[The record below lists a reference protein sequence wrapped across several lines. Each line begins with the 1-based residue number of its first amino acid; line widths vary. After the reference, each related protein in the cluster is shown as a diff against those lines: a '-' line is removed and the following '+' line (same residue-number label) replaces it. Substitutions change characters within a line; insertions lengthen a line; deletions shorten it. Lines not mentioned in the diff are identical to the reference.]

1 MGTRQAGRDEAESE
15 AAEGTEADGGSG
27 TGTGEDKDAKK
38 EDAKKK
44 GTAKERGLESLLGTA
59 VGAVGGQSRGGQLEM
74 ALAVR
79 QAFEDGDPLLVQAGT
94 GTGKSLAYLVPA
106 LAYCSDSAETRR
118 KKQSRRVVIATATL
132 ALQRQLVAHDLP
144 VIAAALAPALGREPE
159 FALLKGRS
167 NYVCRYRIDGGGQD
181 DEQDTLFDASAVS
194 DMGRQVLRV
203 REWAEQSDTGDRDD
217 LVPGVSD
224 RVWSAVSVSAREC
237 LTASKCPFGAECF
250 AEMAKEHARE
260 ADVIVTNHALLA
272 IATFDS
278 DLQVLPEHDAV
289 VIDEAHELV
298 SRATGANSG
307 ELTAGVVDRAVRRS
321 RKHVDEKTHLVFQQA
336 QELFKDVLETADAR
350 RYPTLPDELADTLAQ
365 LRDAARQAISG
376 MARNRDR
383 SKSAP
388 ASEDAGAGGGSDEGA
403 RRQAQAAVDL
413 VYDLAGRMA
422 SCGADEVLWLDRNE
436 RYSALRIAPLSVA
449 EALRH
454 RLFARSRVVLTS
466 ATLKLGGDFDGV
478 ARSVGLYPAE
488 RADRMADQL
497 VAEASEAA
505 EQARAEAHVRAG
517 EQTGEAD
524 EESSPAD
531 AEPRG
536 ADEFEDD
543 EEADH
548 PIPWRALDVGS
559 PFDYPKQG
567 ILYIAK
573 HLAPPGRDGI
583 RQDQLDELAEL
594 IDAAGG
600 RTLGLFSSLR
610 AAQAASAAIA
620 ERMGYTVL
628 CQGEDSLPQLIAQFA
643 ENPRTCLF
651 GTLSL
656 WQGVNVPGPACQLV
670 VIDRIPFPRPDDP
683 LAAARQ
689 DAVAKSGGNGFMA
702 VAATHAALLLAQGS
716 GRLIRAAAD
725 RGAVAVLDSR
735 LATARYASFLRTS
748 LPPFWPTDD
757 PKLVRAAL
765 RRLDLAA
772 DAE

>member
-1 MGTRQAGRDEAESE
+1 MGTRQAGRQDEAESE
-15 AAEGTEADGGSG
+15 AAEGTGAGGADAGGDRVSG
-27 TGTGEDKDAKK
+27 TKK
-38 EDAKKK
+38 AGKAGARDL
-44 GTAKERGLESLLGTA
+44 GSLLATA
-59 VGAVGGQSRGGQLEM
+59 VGAVGGQARDGQLEM
-74 ALAVR
+74 AQAVR
-79 QAFEDGDPLLVQAGT
+79 QAFDDGDPLLVQAGT

-106 LAYCSDSAETRR
+106 LAYCSDSRKTTQG
-118 KKQSRRVVIATATL
+118 KKQNRRVVISTATL

-144 VIAAALAPALGREPE
+144 VIAEALTPVLGRRPE

-167 NYVCRYRIDGGGQD
+167 NYVCRYRIDGGGQE
-181 DEQDTLFDASAVS
+181 DEQDALFDASAVS
-194 DMGRQVLRV
+194 EMGRQVVRV
-203 REWAEQSDTGDRDD
+203 REWAGQSDTGDRDD

-237 LTASKCPFGAECF
+237 LTASKCPFGTECF
-250 AEMAKEHARE
+250 AELAKDHARE

-307 ELTAGVVDRAVRRS
+307 ELTAGVVERAVRRS

-336 QELFKDVLETADAR
+336 QELFKDVLENADAG
-350 RYPTLPDELADTLAQ
+350 RYPTVPDDMADMLGQ
-365 LRDAARQAISG
+365 LRDAARMAISG
-376 MARNRDR
+376 MARSRDR
-383 SKSAP
+383 SKSA
-388 ASEDAGAGGGSDEGA
+388 ASAEDAESGGSDQGA

-422 SCGADEVLWLDRNE
+422 GCGSDDVLWLDRNE

-478 ARSVGLYPAE
+478 ARSVGLDPTE
-488 RADRMADQL
+488 RADRMAGQA
-497 VAEASEAA
+497 VAAASEAA
-505 EQARAEAHVRAG
+505 EHARVKAHEHEQAEQAG
-517 EQTGEAD
+517 AADQAPEDGED
-524 EESSPAD
+524 PFGFD
-531 AEPRG
+531 L
-536 ADEFEDD
+536 EDD
-543 EEADH
+543 EADH

-567 ILYIAK
+567 ILYIAR
-573 HLAPPGRDGI
+573 HLPPPSRDGI

-683 LAAARQ
+683 LSAARQ
-689 DAVAKSGGNGFMA
+689 DAVARSGGNGFMA

-716 GRLIRAAAD
+716 GRLIRAGAD

-735 LATARYASFLRTS
+735 LATARYASFLRAS

-772 DAE
+772 DAA